1 MTQKIDKL
9 TSLETN
15 LIQKLGNNQVIKRL
29 YKASTVKL
37 HAPYILYIAVLKYC
51 IAYSNEL
58 NNLEIK
64 DAK

>member
-1 MTQKIDKL
+1 MTKKIDKL

-37 HAPYILYIAVLKYC
+37 HAPTLYIALLKYC
-51 IAYSNEL
+51 IAYSTEL
-58 NNLEIK
+58 NNLKIK
-64 DAK
+64 GAK

>member
-37 HAPYILYIAVLKYC
+37 HAPYVAVLKYC
-51 IAYSNEL
+51 IAYSTEL